1 MRKLLLA
8 LGLTALLL
16 AGCNTTQAPP
26 KTGDGGGPKV
36 TVLASFPTETK
47 PSYPPKPPYPW
58 IPNQPSGSLK
68 PQGVPGADRL
78 YASLKVYQGP
88 SLVDQATLTPSQPS
102 TTLSLPAGATYR
114 FELLV
119 KGTSW
124 GSATEYELAW
134 AETTQYIA
142 GDTTLNLVPRAIVGS
157 VHLETPYPANLDEG
171 KLMGLGLWVNPPHGW
186 SASFPVDDY
195 AVTYEPGY
203 WDYTPEGYR
212 VFIPSDAYLSI
223 EAQSKVGVLVRAKP
237 GSGGKTV
244 GVRATVRGLGSNK
257 QEQDFVA
264 EAQIPVLEPTLPT
277 DDSILLSGTVANWP
291 LDANLSAQ
299 VRVQSPS
306 GTAVGALG
314 AVDASGSLSIPLPPG
329 SDIRDH
335 LSSLPWETP
344 GCTTS
349 WTVQPDP
356 LNLFEPVFSVRSGGT
371 EIGQLYVANSETE
384 AYQPGYKMGFYV
396 YADRE
401 TTGQGT
407 QTCTYDGGGTPVTT
421 TLEYNFTLRKGW
433 NLIVV
438 EYTSQGIVVTGGP
451 NNGTLP
457 EGLHWYF
464 TRTIGNAS
472 VNLNL
477 DFSHPYGY
485 IRDPRNDTVSYGSTV
500 LINGDARDDRVV
512 ADVRL
517 YANAQ
522 EIPVTIV
529 SGALGTSSSVNW
541 QASWNPPAPGFYHLD
556 LIVVNGGGNS
566 YRDYTYVW
574 VR

>member
-26 KTGDGGGPKV
+26 KTGDSGGPKV

-58 IPNQPSGSLK
+58 IPHQPSGGLK
-68 PQGVPGADRL
+68 PQGVPGAYGL

-88 SLVDQATLTPSQPS
+88 YLVAQATLTPSQPS

-124 GSATEYELAW
+124 DNSTEYELAW

-142 GDTTLNLVPRAIVGS
+142 GDTTLNLVPRAIVS
-157 VHLETPYPANLDEG
+157 YVSLQTPYPANLDEG
-171 KLMGLGLWVNPPHGW
+171 KLMGLRLWVYPPYGW
-186 SASFPVDDY
+186 SVSFPVDDY

-203 WDYTPEGYR
+203 WDYTPEGYW
-212 VFIPSDAYLSI
+212 VFTPSDAYLSI

-237 GSGGKTV
+237 GSGGKTA

-264 EAQIPVLEPTLPT
+264 EAQIPVLYPTLPT
-277 DDSILLSGTVANWP
+277 DDGILLSGTVANWP

-329 SDIRDH
+329 NDIRDH
-335 LSSLPWETP
+335 LSSFPWETP

-356 LNLFEPVFSVRSGGT
+356 LNLFQAVFSVRSGGT
-371 EIGQLYVANSETE
+371 EIGQLYVANSETG
-384 AYQPGYKMGFYV
+384 AYQPGYKRGVYV
-396 YADRE
+396 YADRDI
-401 TTGQGT
+401 TAQGT
-407 QTCTYDGGGTPVTT
+407 QTCTYEENGTPVTRT
-421 TLEYNFTLRKGW
+421 YQINFSLQKGW
-433 NLIVV
+433 NLWVI
-438 EYTSQGIVVTGGP
+438 EYTADGALVTGGP

-457 EGLHWYF
+457 EGLNWYL
-464 TRTIGNAS
+464 TGTSGNAS
-472 VNLNL
+472 VNLDL
-477 DFSHPYGY
+477 DFSPPYGS
-485 IRDPRNDTVSYGSTV
+485 IWNPRAATVSYGSTV
-500 LINGDARDDRVV
+500 LFHGDAWDNRVV

-529 SGALGTSSSVNW
+529 SGALGTSSSVSW
-541 QASWNPPAPGFYHLD
+541 QASWNPPAPGFYYLD
-556 LIVVNGGGNS
+556 LIVVDGGGNS